1 MFCVYW
7 ESLDQYIYTPY
18 ISAFEGYTVLTD
30 STRSLLRW
38 LSDIIHVDLSNGQ
51 FLTLVHQHQYL
62 LRLSGTVDMH
72 TKQSP
77 ITRLERSFAGSR
89 TTKQT
94 LRQPSSILSKK
105 TVCIIYYLL
114 DTGNVSPRCHHLG
127 HNSILSLSH
136 IFMQTCPMYK
146 LSKRFTM

>member
-1 MFCVYW
+1 M
-7 ESLDQYIYTPY
+7 
-18 ISAFEGYTVLTD
+18 LTD

-77 ITRLERSFAGSR
+77 ITRLERSFVGSR

-94 LRQPSSILSKK
+94 LRQPSSISEKNSMHNILFTRHGRCFT
-105 TVCIIYYLL
+105 TVPPFRAQLNSL
-114 DTGNVSPRCHHLG
+114 FVSYFYANMLHV
-127 HNSILSLSH
+127 
-136 IFMQTCPMYK
+136 QVV
-146 LSKRFTM
+146 